1 MEWDAGPPPAIA
13 QIFNR
18 APLDEYQKLAERFR
32 LEWGPIYYRGR
43 LDGSARV
50 LVIGQDPSADENIA
64 RRILVGTAG
73 QRVQG
78 YLTKL
83 GITSSYVMINTS
95 LYSIYGQFDA
105 ELRDFLDQAPLLQW
119 RNHLLDTL
127 AATTNLEAIVAFGKA
142 AEHMVRAWPGAA
154 PYQQAKPI
162 FYLQH
167 PTARVP
173 QTLLGSWNDN
183 LPKIAAVLAADV
195 DGSVDLTP
203 YALSGFTPSDL
214 ARIPLRDFG
223 FGAPQW
229 MGTGDMAVR
238 VNRGQTKLKEPP
250 AGASILWTALA
261 THG

>member
-1 MEWDAGPPPAIA
+1 MEWDAGPPPVVAH
-13 QIFNR
+13 IFER
-18 APLDEYQKLAERFR
+18 APLAAYRNLPERFR

-50 LVIGQDPSADENIA
+50 LVIGQDPSADENVA

-78 YLTKL
+78 YLAKL
-83 GITSSYVMINTS
+83 GITTSYVMINAS

-105 ELRDFLDQAPLLQW
+105 QLRGFLDQPPLLQW
-119 RNHLLDTL
+119 RNQLLDTL
-127 AATTNLEAIVAFGKA
+127 AATSNLEAIIAFGKA
-142 AEHMVRAWPGAA
+142 AEHMVKAWPGSA
-154 PYQQAKPI
+154 PFKQAKRL
-162 FYLQH
+162 FHLQH

-173 QTLLGSWNDN
+173 QTLLGSWNDH

-214 ARIPLRDFG
+214 VRIPLRDFG
-223 FGAPQW
+223 FGAPKW
-229 MGTGDMAVR
+229 MGTGDMAMR
-238 VNRGQTKLKEPP
+238 VNPGQTALSHPP
-250 AGASILWTALA
+250 TDASILWTALA
-261 THG
+261 NNG